1 MTELQNR
8 LFAMQDESYRHFMQ
22 KLMPTVAP
30 ARIIG
35 IRTPQLRQLAKEFA
49 REPQAITFLTQL
61 PHTYYEEDNLHAYLV
76 SAMKDLEQVIA
87 YTEAFLPYIDNWATC
102 DVFSPKVFQ
111 KYPEQVYPHILA
123 WMASERT
130 YTVRFGI
137 VRLMEYYLDEQF
149 QPEMLERVAAIHTDE
164 YYINMAIAWYF
175 SIALIKQTDA
185 TLPYIEKHRLDR
197 WVHNKTIQKAVESYR
212 IDDAM
217 KTRLK
222 SLRRK

>member
-8 LFAMQDESYRHFMQ
+8 LFAMQDETYRQFMQ
-22 KLMPTVAP
+22 KLLPTVDLE
-30 ARIIG
+30 RIIG
-35 IRTPQLRQLAKEFA
+35 IRTPQLRQFSKEFA
-49 REPQAITFLTQL
+49 REPQAMTFLTQL

-76 SAMKDLEQVIA
+76 AAMKDFEQVMA
-87 YTEAFLPYIDNWATC
+87 YTEEFLPYIDNWATC

-111 KYPEQVYPHILA
+111 KYPEQLYPRLLS
-123 WMASERT
+123 WMTSERT

-137 VRLMEYYLDEQF
+137 VRLMEYYLNEQF

-164 YYINMAIAWYF
+164 YYINMAVAWYF
-175 SIALIKQTDA
+175 SIALIKQAEA
-185 TLPYIEKHRLDR
+185 TLPYIEQHLLDR

-212 IDDAM
+212 IEDSM
-217 KTRLK
+217 KTYLK